1 MIVRFISLLGRRV
14 MWLMG
19 SVSRIVR
26 IMGQLH
32 VAEEDDEV
40 EVAVDSVVTVFF
52 SPTRVKNVMS
62 EG

>member
-1 MIVRFISLLGRRV
+1 

-32 VAEEDDEV
+32 VAEEDDEVAEEDDEV

>member
-1 MIVRFISLLGRRV
+1 

-32 VAEEDDEV
+32 VVEDEDEEEV
-40 EVAVDSVVTVFF
+40 AVAVDSVVMVFF
-52 SPTRVKNVMS
+52 SPTRVKNVIS

>member
-1 MIVRFISLLGRRV
+1 MD
-14 MWLMG
+14 

-26 IMGQLH
+26 IMDQLH
-32 VAEEDDEV
+32 VEAEVVEVAEAEVV